1 MNQIEE
7 LDMSGLT
14 GELRIN
20 EPMSRHTSWRTG
32 GLAAWFYTPN
42 GLDDL
47 EKFLKQLPKNI
58 SITWCGL
65 GSNTLFRDGGFPGV
79 VISTLKGL
87 NRIERKSDH
96 EIFAEAGVP
105 SAKLAKFSA
114 KNALCGAEF
123 LVGIPGTVGGAL
135 AMNAGCFGGETWDV
149 VKSVDLMDRKGN
161 RFSKDASRVVRS
173 YRFTEIKPGEWF
185 VGAVFRLK
193 QCSAEMGL
201 KKIKTLLN
209 KRMATQPIQTANAG
223 SVFRNPH
230 GDYAARLMDSAGL
243 KNTSIGGARF
253 SPVHANFIENQGKA
267 TALDIER
274 LIEHAMDRVWTIH
287 GIKLEPEVK
296 IIGNVEKEE

>member
-1 MNQIEE
+1 MNQLEE
-7 LDMSGLT
+7 FDMSGLT

-32 GLAAWFYTPN
+32 GLATWFYTPD

-47 EKFLKQLPKNI
+47 EKFLKRLPKNI

-87 NRIERKSDH
+87 NRIERQNDE
-96 EIFAEAGVP
+96 EIYAEVGVP
-105 SAKLAKFSA
+105 SAKLAKYSA
-114 KNALCGAEF
+114 KNSLCGAEF
-123 LVGIPGTVGGAL
+123 LVGVPGTVGGAL

-149 VKSVDLMDRKGN
+149 VKSVDMMDREGN
-161 RFSKDASRVVRS
+161 WFSKDASEIVKS
-173 YRFTEIKPGEWF
+173 YRFAEIKPGEWF

-193 QCSAEMGL
+193 QCSAEMSL
-201 KKIKTLLN
+201 KKIKTLLK

-230 GDYAARLMDSAGL
+230 GDYAARLMDTAGL
-243 KNTSIGGARF
+243 KNFSIGGARF
-253 SPVHANFIENQGKA
+253 SPVHVNFIENQGKA
-267 TALDIER
+267 TAADIEN
-274 LIEHAMDRVWTIH
+274 LIEHAKNRVLALH

-296 IIGNVEKEE
+296 IIGNAESKK